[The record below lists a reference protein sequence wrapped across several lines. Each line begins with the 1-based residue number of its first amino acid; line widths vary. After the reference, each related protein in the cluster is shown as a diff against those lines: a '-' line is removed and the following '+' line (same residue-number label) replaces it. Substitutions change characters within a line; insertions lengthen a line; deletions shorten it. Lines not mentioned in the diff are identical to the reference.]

1 MEWID
6 KYRDKARLLAL
17 LEAISAGAK
26 KLRAPFHIME
36 VCGGHTHT
44 IMRNGFAQ
52 ILPKEI
58 VLVHGPGCPVCI
70 MPRARIDHASLLAQ
84 QDDVILLTLGDMIRV
99 PGSFGSL
106 GDARVRGA
114 DVRFVYSPLEALRV
128 AKENPHKLVIFFAIG
143 FETTTPMSAALLAQI
158 HALKL
163 HNVLLHINHVSVPE
177 PLFAL
182 LESPQSRIDAL
193 LAPSHVSVIMGARL
207 YEPLC
212 EKFRIPIVVAGFEPV
227 DILESILLLLA
238 QKLENTARVDNQYAR
253 CVSERGNL
261 KAQEM
266 IQSAFVK
273 RDFEWRGLG
282 IIPRSAYA
290 LREEYRAFDAEAR
303 FASLLAQSV
312 GKDNKACLCGEIL
325 RGAKKPTDCP
335 LFGKH
340 CVPTNPVGSCM
351 VSDEGACAAYYKYG
365 FVEA

>member
-106 GDARVRGA
+106 GDARARGA

-158 HALKL
+158 QALGL

-193 LAPSHVSVIMGARL
+193 LAPSHVSVIMGSRL

-266 IQSAFVK
+266 IQGAFVK